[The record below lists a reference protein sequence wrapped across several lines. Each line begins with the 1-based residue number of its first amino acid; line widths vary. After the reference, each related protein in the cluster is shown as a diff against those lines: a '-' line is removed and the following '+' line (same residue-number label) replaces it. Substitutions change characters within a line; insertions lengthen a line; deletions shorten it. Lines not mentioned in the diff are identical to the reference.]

1 LASVEA
7 VSMNTTSGR
16 PRWQA
21 HLPMFFT
28 YLRMAMAPLV
38 MGVMY
43 IPWSWAGWTA
53 AIIFILGSL
62 TDWVDGYLAR
72 KLKVESTAGQLM
84 DPIADKVLVLGAIV
98 MLLAMGRVDAIT
110 VFLLLARDILIG
122 GIRSVAAAQQIIIAA
137 KPFGKWKTGLQMVAI
152 PCLLVFDPLW
162 GVVPVARIGQI
173 ALWLSVVL
181 SLVSAAE
188 YILGYVRKK

>member
-1 LASVEA
+1 
-7 VSMNTTSGR
+7 MNTTAKR

-21 HLPMFFT
+21 DLPMFFT

-38 MGVMY
+38 MGIMY
-43 IPWSWAGWTA
+43 IPWVWAGWTA

-72 KLKVESTAGQLM
+72 RFHVESTAGKLM
-84 DPIADKVLVLGAIV
+84 DPIADKVLVLGALV

-110 VFLLLARDILIG
+110 VFLLLARDTVIG

-137 KPFGKWKTGLQMVAI
+137 KPFGKWKTALQMVAI
-152 PCLLVFDPLW
+152 PCLLVFDPLF
-162 GVVPVARIGQI
+162 GVIPLARIGQI

-181 SLVSAAE
+181 SLVSAGE
-188 YILGYVRKK
+188 YIWGYAKKR